1 MKIIFDSE
9 EQKEKFMCELSKH
22 LCPSDFDLVKPCSP
36 FSWHCLSEECWMESS
51 LEVEV
56 RE

>member
-9 EQKEKFMCELSKH
+9 EQKEEFIGKY
-22 LCPSDFDLVKPCSP
+22 CPDDFGLQDRCSP
-36 FSWHCLSEECWMESS
+36 FSWHCRGELCWAEAGVEM
-51 LEVEV
+51 EV

>member
-22 LCPSDFDLVKPCSP
+22 LCPSDFDLVKPCYP
-36 FSWHCLSEECWMESS
+36 FSWHCLSEECWKESS